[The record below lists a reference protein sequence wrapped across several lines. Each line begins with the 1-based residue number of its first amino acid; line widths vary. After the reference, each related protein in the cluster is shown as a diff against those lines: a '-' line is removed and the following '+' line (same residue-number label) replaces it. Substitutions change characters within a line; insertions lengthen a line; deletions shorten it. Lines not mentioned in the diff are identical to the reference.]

1 MSVPSQKNIPDNVN
15 LLPNQFSDSVKLQN
29 FLSIF
34 LNQVQNLEDANI
46 GLSNTNN
53 IYTATG
59 YQLDIIGKLVGSSR
73 LSGETDDNYR
83 LRLLGLIA
91 VNSSDGTPES
101 VINAARAVT
110 QATDVG
116 YWEHYPASN
125 IVEVKSPIPINSP
138 LEAVDS
144 SSPVGVCTGAVMQ
157 SETGF
162 VFRGCEENQ
171 LVPYNP
177 DEVEGY
183 DFCILPELTDIQNQ
197 NLDNLCGE
205 PLMACGEP
213 LAECE
218 SEYTA
223 NPNFRGIFIEAY
235 TKINKT
241 TFLRACG
248 EAFMLCGEPI
258 AECVTSYE
266 NEGSF
271 ANLFK

>member
-1 MSVPSQKNIPDNVN
+1 MPVPLQKNISDNVK

-29 FLSIF
+29 FLSIY
-34 LNQVQNLEDANI
+34 LDQVQELEDANI
-46 GLSNTNN
+46 GLSLTNN

-59 YQLDIIGKLVGSSR
+59 YQLDIIGKLVGSNR
-73 LSGETDDNYR
+73 LFEESDENYR
-83 LRLLGLIA
+83 ARLLGLIA
-91 VNSSDGTPES
+91 VNSSNGTPES
-101 VINAARAVT
+101 VINAAIAVT
-110 QATDVG
+110 QATRAS

-125 IVEVKSPIPINSP
+125 IVEVQAPFPKNS
-138 LEAVDS
+138 LESVDN
-144 SSPVGVCTGAVMQ
+144 SSPAGVCTGAVMH

-171 LVPYNP
+171 IIPYDP
-177 DEVEGY
+177 DETEGY

-197 NLDNLCGE
+197 DLDNLCGE

-213 LAECE
+213 SAECE

-223 NPNFRGIFIEAY
+223 NPDFRGIFIEAY
-235 TKINKT
+235 TKVNEP

-248 EAFMLCGEPI
+248 EPFMLCGEPI
-258 AECVTSYE
+258 AECVASYE